1 MGIAFE
7 RPVWFGQ
14 RRVQVIA
21 RVTNSARSAAFHRC
35 LTALL
40 LAVLGIALSGTAA
53 AQFNGPGPVVTTPS
67 TATVTTD
74 RSILFPPSRE
84 PILSPGDLI
93 SVHVFEQADY
103 APEVRLGSDG
113 SALLPL
119 IGTVNLN
126 GLTVTQAE
134 RLLEQKLR
142 DAEIYRNPQVTVQVV
157 EGPNQVATV
166 AGEAHAVVPI
176 VGSRR
181 LLDVLATAG
190 GLPPTASHVITIS
203 RPGLAEPITV
213 DLGTDPLRSSLANIP
228 IFPGDTIIISRI
240 GVVYMV
246 GAFKNPIAIPLTQY
260 SPLTLM
266 EATALSGGLNF
277 QGKYNDVRLIRTVG
291 DHRTVV
297 KLDIQRIMHGKDP
310 DPILEPNDIVF
321 LPDSTLKASIGNGS
335 LGTLLGIVSL
345 LISVIRY

>member
-1 MGIAFE
+1 
-7 RPVWFGQ
+7 
-14 RRVQVIA
+14 VIA
-21 RVTNSARSAAFHRC
+21 RPSKSLCLGSRLFAYSAVIIVLVSCPAAF
-35 LTALL
+35 
-40 LAVLGIALSGTAA
+40 
-53 AQFNGPGPVVTTPS
+53 AQFNGPGPTIQTPT

-74 RSILFPPSRE
+74 RALLFPTARDPR
-84 PILSPGDLI
+84 LSPGDLI
-93 SVHVFEQADY
+93 AIQVFEE
-103 APEVRLGSDG
+103 PEYSPNVRITAEG

-119 IGTVNLN
+119 IGTVHLNNL
-126 GLTVTQAE
+126 TISQAE
-134 RLLEQKLR
+134 QLIEQRLS
-142 DAEIYRNPQVTVQVV
+142 DAQIYRNPQVTITLS

-203 RPGLAEPITV
+203 RPGVDEPLIV
-213 DLGTDPLRSSLANIP
+213 DLGTDPLRSGLANIP

-246 GAFKNPIAIPLTQY
+246 GNFKSPGTIPLTQY

-266 EATALSGGLNF
+266 EATALSGGLAY
-277 QGKYNDVRLIRTVG
+277 QGKYDDVRLIRTVG

-297 KLDIQRIMHGKDP
+297 KLDIQRILHGKDA

-321 LPDSTLKASIGNGS
+321 IPDSGLKSFIANGN
-335 LGTLLGIVSL
+335 LGTVLGITSL
-345 LISVIRY
+345 ILAVAHY